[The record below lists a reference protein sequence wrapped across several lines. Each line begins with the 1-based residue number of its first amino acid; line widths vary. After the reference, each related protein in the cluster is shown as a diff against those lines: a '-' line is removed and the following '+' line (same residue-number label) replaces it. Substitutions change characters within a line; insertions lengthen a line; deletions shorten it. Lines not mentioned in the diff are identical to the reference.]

1 MSSSSSSRDQA
12 VADIARKHGFGT
24 DAAAAMLSSVQNG
37 HGTMAQFNHPEL
49 GGAGQWMRG
58 GMTMIS
64 DMFNHNLKSRVS
76 ALADD
81 LSDWLASNP
90 QSSSSGSS
98 AQRGGDSSGSFGGNS
113 GGGGH
118 GNWWPE
124 EFSNPNSSGSQNGQ
138 RYAYFGNAH
147 RLVVDQ
153 DGQVSVYDTQDH
165 QIGGVSQQQS
175 RSGSMTFTSQRGT
188 VDVSQLPLISRR
200 TSTR

>member
-24 DAAAAMLSSVQNG
+24 DAAAAMLSAVQNG

-64 DMFNHNLKSRVS
+64 DMFNNTLKSRVS

-90 QSSSSGSS
+90 QPSS
-98 AQRGGDSSGSFGGNS
+98 AQRGDGGGGGSSGGSS
-113 GGGGH
+113 SGGH

-124 EFSNPNSSGSQNGQ
+124 EFSHPNSSGSQNGQ

-188 VDVSQLPLISRR
+188 VDVSELPLISRR